1 MAHDPLSP
9 SEALR
14 TRLGT
19 AAATVALLT
28 FVYSVLILGQILLGL
43 IVAFGLTFG
52 AYLSYRTFAVLDSV
66 ADAAQRF
73 AAVREREAERGSR
86 FGRATDRDESAGD
99 GLGDREASS
108 PDRLTDRDR

>member
-19 AAATVALLT
+19 AAATVAFLT
-28 FVYSVLILGQILLGL
+28 LVYAVVITAEILLGL
-43 IVAFGLTFG
+43 IVAFGLTLG
-52 AYLSYRTFAVLDSV
+52 PYLAYRTFAVLDSV

-73 AAVREREAERGSR
+73 AAVREREADRASR
-86 FGRATDRDESAGD
+86 FGSAAERDGSSGD
-99 GLGDREASS
+99 EFAEREASS
-108 PDRLTDRDR
+108 SDRLTDRDR

>member
-9 SEALR
+9 SEALH

-28 FVYSVLILGQILLGL
+28 FVYSVVILGQILLGL
-43 IVAFGLTFG
+43 IVAFGFTLG
-52 AYLSYRTFAVLDSV
+52 PYLSYRTFAVLDSI

-73 AAVREREAERGSR
+73 VAVREREADRESR
-86 FGRATDRDESAGD
+86 FGSATERDGSSGDRLA
-99 GLGDREASS
+99 DREASS